1 MLIELKSLFA
11 TPLIKFKFTKHHLY
25 NFPEVEKKERIPPG
39 WLKSLNSSFGDE
51 SGDSFLSSSKRKNL
65 INDITEDLITVF
77 ESLNIEPNIEIKQLW
92 YNIYHDNQGQET
104 HDHLS
109 SCIERLPIFSGIYY
123 NKNPSPT
130 SFERM
135 DNYHKLT
142 NIPEIKNS
150 KLEDYYNDVE
160 IPNVSPGD
168 IILFP
173 PWIPHSVDTKNNKKM
188 RLTFAF
194 NVEYNI

>member
-1 MLIELKSLFA
+1 MLIELKSLFS

-25 NFPEVEKKERIPPG
+25 NFPEIEKKERIPPG
-39 WLKSLNSSFGDE
+39 WIKSLNSSFGDE
-51 SGDSFLSSSKRKNL
+51 DGDNFLPSSKRKNL

-77 ESLNIEPNIEIKQLW
+77 ESLDIEPNIEIVQLW

-109 SCIERLPIFSGIYY
+109 SCVEKLPIFSGIYY
-123 NKNPSPT
+123 NKNPSST
-130 SFERM
+130 CFDRM
-135 DNYHKLT
+135 DRYHKLS
-142 NIPEIKNS
+142 NIPGIMNS
-150 KLEDYYNDVE
+150 KLSEYHQDSVS
-160 IPNVSPGD
+160 PNVDEGD

-173 PWIPHSVDTKNNKKM
+173 PWIPHSVDTGNSKKM